1 MYYFFNRYFSFNL
14 LIIWISEFFL
24 ILFISYV
31 IVAIE
36 ISFGQSVVIAFEPSL
51 TKATLFSA
59 TYFISFYYFDLYS
72 PELYQV
78 NRQMIVR
85 LTHSV
90 MAASLVLVTIYFLYP
105 PLGVNRMIMIGNIIL
120 LTIFLIA
127 WRSIFTL
134 VLSIELPEKRILI
147 VGYGNLAKK
156 IGNETLKWYGHGF
169 KLIGFI
175 GDIPPEMEQSN
186 EKSGEISNQGA
197 LPVKHSEYQR
207 KGDRRRGG
215 IELIGGYGDIVNIS
229 KSKKINKIIV
239 APPDRRAKLPMS
251 ALLQCKL
258 LGIQIVEGETFHE
271 WITGKIPLDQLK
283 PGWMVFSEG
292 FRSLKSKM
300 IFKRFIDIFLSLIGL
315 IFSAPIL
322 LIASLLIKL
331 TSKGPIII
339 KQIRVGENGKEYKL
353 FKFRSMHHNAEA
365 STGPIWAEK
374 DDSRITLFGR
384 MLRKWRIDEIPQLF
398 NVLKGDMSFVGP
410 RPERPHFIKE
420 LKQKI
425 PFYEIRTVVKP
436 GVTGWAQIKY
446 SYGASVEDALE
457 KLQYDLYYIK
467 NMSPILD
474 FIIVLLTIKVV
485 LSRKGVR

>member
-1 MYYFFNRYFSFNL
+1 MHYFFNRYFSINL
-14 LIIWISEFFL
+14 LIILISEL
-24 ILFISYV
+24 ILIFFVSFLF
-31 IVAIE
+31 VATQIN
-36 ISFGQSVVIAFEPSL
+36 FDQSVIIAFEPSL
-51 TKATLFSA
+51 TKAMLFSV
-59 TYFISFYYFDLYS
+59 TYFLLLYYFDLYS
-72 PELYQV
+72 PKYYYV
-78 NRQMIVR
+78 DRQMIVR

-90 MAASLVLVTIYFLYP
+90 MASSIILIMLHFFYP
-105 PLGVNRMIMIGNIIL
+105 PLWIGRRIIIMIIL
-120 LTIFLIA
+120 LPTFIIA

-134 VLSIELPEKRILI
+134 VLSVEFPENRILI
-147 VGYGNLAKK
+147 VGHGNLAIK
-156 IGNETLKWYGHGF
+156 IGNEIQKWYGHGL

-175 GDIPPEMEQSN
+175 GDMPHELEQSN
-186 EKSGEISNQGA
+186 EKSGVIINQGA
-197 LPVKHSEYQR
+197 LPAKPSKYQR
-207 KGDRRRGG
+207 KGDRRRGN

-229 KSKKINKIIV
+229 LSQKINEIIV

-251 ALLQCKL
+251 ALLKCKL

-271 WITGKIPLDQLK
+271 RITGKIPLDQLK

-300 IFKRFIDIFLSLIGL
+300 VFKRFLDIFLSLIGL
-315 IFSAPIL
+315 ILSVPIL

-331 TSKGPIII
+331 TSKGPITI

-353 FKFRSMHHNAEA
+353 YKLRSMHHNAET
-365 STGPIWAEK
+365 SSGPIWAEK

-384 MLRKWRIDEIPQLF
+384 TLRKWRIDEIPQLF

-410 RPERPHFIKE
+410 RPERPFFIKE

-446 SYGASVEDALE
+446 SYGASVEDAVE

-467 NMSPILD
+467 NMSPVLD
-474 FIIVLLTIKVV
+474 FIIVLQTIKVV
-485 LSRKGVR
+485 LSRKGAR